1 MAKELGISKNHYS
14 RIETG
19 RSRPSLD
26 LLDKIAKVTNTELSV
41 LLMDKIPS
49 AAYIASRRS
58 PTNTSFMAQA
68 EADALKSLEKAGVD
82 GILGGEP
89 DNNGNGILDGIKDDY
104 AHFEIGDADGR
115 MIEDKGELERKYF
128 INETFETNTIPQHK
142 FPEDKKGYFTKLEG
156 SDEYYTVPEA
166 EVDALKKPPKKSSAK
181 KGCETK
187 KKFDLEAAVK
197 KNTEKLKKNKPK
209 TK

>member
-41 LLMDKIPS
+41 LLMDKVPS

-58 PTNTSFMAQA
+58 PINTSFMAQA
-68 EADALKSLEKAGVD
+68 EA
-82 GILGGEP
+82 
-89 DNNGNGILDGIKDDY
+89 
-104 AHFEIGDADGR
+104 
-115 MIEDKGELERKYF
+115 
-128 INETFETNTIPQHK
+128 
-142 FPEDKKGYFTKLEG
+142 
-156 SDEYYTVPEA
+156 
-166 EVDALKKPPKKSSAK
+166 DALKKPPKKSSAK

-197 KNTEKLKKNKPK
+197 KNAEKMAKKPK